1 MDIQSTIADGQLI
14 FAAGIALAAG
24 LVSFLSPCVLPLIPG
39 YLAYVSGIAG
49 IPSTAGADPKQA
61 GKRERRRMVLG
72 SFLFVLGFAV
82 VFVTLLMLSGAVGA
96 SQWFLDWQD
105 LILRLMGVVVIVM
118 GLIFL
123 GAFSKFQRKTRIK
136 FSPKVGLGGAPFLG
150 VVFAIGWAPCLGPTI
165 GTVGL
170 LAMQQGSMGRAAIL
184 ALLYCLGLGLP
195 FILAAFGFGW
205 MTQTMT
211 FFKKHMR
218 TVNIIG
224 GSLLILIGI
233 LMVTGLW
240 AWITS
245 ELQVV
250 IGGYVTP
257 L

>member
-1 MDIQSTIADGQLI
+1 
-14 FAAGIALAAG
+14 
-24 LVSFLSPCVLPLIPG
+24 
-39 YLAYVSGIAG
+39 
-49 IPSTAGADPKQA
+49 
-61 GKRERRRMVLG
+61 
-72 SFLFVLGFAV
+72 
-82 VFVTLLMLSGAVGA
+82 
-96 SQWFLDWQD
+96 
-105 LILRLMGVVVIVM
+105 
-118 GLIFL
+118 
-123 GAFSKFQRKTRIK
+123 
-136 FSPKVGLGGAPFLG
+136 GAPFLG

-257 L
+257 